1 MRSRP
6 PKYTQRP
13 GAEILVLRRAGFP
26 YGAVFA
32 GWRAD
37 SSATQNSDSA
47 TDSWATT
54 APLSFSMRNNS
65 PAPNAGGP
73 QAGRFSPHGVET
85 PPCGTRPPSPPL
97 RTESIG
103 EIDVLAMSVMGNSR
117 LAECFVWNYCMR
129 ASDTAARCFAL
140 FEGRG
145 GPKP

>member
-37 SSATQNSDSA
+37 SSATQNSDSP

-54 APLSFSMRNNS
+54 APLSFSIRNNS
-65 PAPNAGGP
+65 PAPNRAP
-73 QAGRFSPHGVET
+73 QAARFSPHGVET
-85 PPCGTRPPSPPL
+85 PPCRTRPPSPRFEP
-97 RTESIG
+97 
-103 EIDVLAMSVMGNSR
+103 
-117 LAECFVWNYCMR
+117 R
-129 ASDTAARCFAL
+129 ALGLWTFFGIWRFAP
-140 FEGRG
+140 G
-145 GPKP
+145 

>member
-13 GAEILVLRRAGFP
+13 GAEILVLRRAAARFSPDGVQTHP
-26 YGAVFA
+26 RPRIQIPPPIA
-32 GWRAD
+32 G
-37 SSATQNSDSA
+37 Q
-47 TDSWATT
+47 
-54 APLSFSMRNNS
+54 PLLHCRSRCGTIRQLQT
-65 PAPNAGGP
+65 PGP

>member
-37 SSATQNSDSA
+37 SSATQNSDSP

-65 PAPNAGGP
+65 PAPNAGPPGGAVFAAWGGNAALWNSTAFAP
-73 QAGRFSPHGVET
+73 VADRKHWGDRCLSHVGHGNT
-85 PPCGTRPPSPPL
+85 PVSL
-97 RTESIG
+97 
-103 EIDVLAMSVMGNSR
+103 SV
-117 LAECFVWNYCMR
+117 
-129 ASDTAARCFAL
+129 
-140 FEGRG
+140 
-145 GPKP
+145 

>member
-37 SSATQNSDSA
+37 SSATQNSDSP

-65 PAPNAGGP
+65 PAPNAGAPRRG
-73 QAGRFSPHGVET
+73 GFSPLGGKPPPVEPD
-85 PPCGTRPPSPPL
+85 PPPPRSGP
-97 RTESIG
+97 E
-103 EIDVLAMSVMGNSR
+103 
-117 LAECFVWNYCMR
+117 
-129 ASDTAARCFAL
+129 AL
-140 FEGRG
+140 GRE
-145 GPKP
+145 

>member
-37 SSATQNSDSA
+37 SSATQNC
-47 TDSWATT
+47 
-54 APLSFSMRNNS
+54 
-65 PAPNAGGP
+65 
-73 QAGRFSPHGVET
+73 GVET